1 MSILTHVFTS
11 EAQTLEAFEMK
22 VKQHERSCNEVV
34 DDDVKVG
41 VVLTNMKDET
51 LRNHLLLQSK
61 RLTTYA
67 MMRSEVDELTQ
78 AREATGSGP
87 MQVDALWKGKGKGK
101 KGKEDYNGQ
110 G

>member
-1 MSILTHVFTS
+1 
-11 EAQTLEAFEMK
+11 MK
-22 VKQHERSCNEVV
+22 VKQHERRNKKVV

-51 LRNHLLLQSK
+51 LRNHFLLQSK

-78 AREATGSGP
+78 AREATGSSP
-87 MQVDALWKGKGKGK
+87 MQVDALWKGKGK
-101 KGKEDYNGQ
+101 KGKEDYNKGKDEYT
-110 G
+110 GD